1 MVLVGA
7 GLSACSAAQGPIQV
21 TSGLAQTFN
30 GRAAQGRKGCPQCLP
45 GLARAMPALTARGA
59 WYART
64 KRTRPSSETSPCRKH
79 ARPAEHARRD
89 RLGRRQLQVPIGC
102 SKQCTHPRTSIGRH
116 RPDIIVRPGVR
127 VRRDSL
133 LVEESAPS
141 NGSTLTCRGSSD
153 HLEAQIHSRQIS
165 GRACGYRSTI

>member
-1 MVLVGA
+1 
-7 GLSACSAAQGPIQV
+7 
-21 TSGLAQTFN
+21 
-30 GRAAQGRKGCPQCLP
+30 LP
-45 GLARAMPALTARGA
+45 GLARAMPALTARGS

-64 KRTRPSSETSPCRKH
+64 QRTRPSSETSPCRKH

-116 RPDIIVRPGVR
+116 WPDTIVRPGVR
-127 VRRDSL
+127 VRRDGL

-141 NGSTLTCRGSSD
+141 HGSTLTCRGSSD
-153 HLEAQIHSRQIS
+153 HPEAQIHSRQIS
-165 GRACGYRSTI
+165 GRACGYRSTMGHDRARAPCSSSRVKGCFPLVWQSAFQRCREDDADFESGH

>member
-1 MVLVGA
+1 MSAVDDLLAILDLEQLEVNLFRGRSPQSRWQRVCFNGLATFATGGPGVMVLVGA
-7 GLSACSAAQGPIQV
+7 GLSACSAAQGPIRV

-89 RLGRRQLQVPIGC
+89 RLGRRQLQVPSDVRSNARTRGRASGDIG
-102 SKQCTHPRTSIGRH
+102 RTS
-116 RPDIIVRPGVR
+116 
-127 VRRDSL
+127 S
-133 LVEESAPS
+133 
-141 NGSTLTCRGSSD
+141 
-153 HLEAQIHSRQIS
+153 S
-165 GRACGYRSTI
+165 GRESG